1 MKDRD
6 FTDTLVERGKKALYE
21 NGLFNGDIKYFNT
34 VLKEC
39 KMACP
44 DKTSDYLMIDRWLW
58 WHSSHFFVTCFEG
71 T

>member
-44 DKTSDYLMIDRWLW
+44 DKTSDYLMIDR
-58 WHSSHFFVTCFEG
+58 
-71 T
+71 